1 MALPGVVTGVVVLA
15 LPTYYALYGPNSYQ
29 GAVWGGSL
37 STASV
42 AGFFL
47 ALRTVVAPTSILV
60 PTADVPQPRIAG
72 SERGALVAS
81 TKPRAIGGHRIAPRR
96 QLARPRVALLVF
108 GMALDWPYRT
118 FGQFGE

>member
-15 LPTYYALYGPNSYQ
+15 LPTYYALYGPSSYQ

-37 STASV
+37 CPASV

-60 PTADVPQPRIAG
+60 PTADVPQPGTSCPQRA
-72 SERGALVAS
+72 AVVAATS
-81 TKPRAIGGHRIAPRR
+81 T
-96 QLARPRVALLVF
+96 
-108 GMALDWPYRT
+108 
-118 FGQFGE
+118 